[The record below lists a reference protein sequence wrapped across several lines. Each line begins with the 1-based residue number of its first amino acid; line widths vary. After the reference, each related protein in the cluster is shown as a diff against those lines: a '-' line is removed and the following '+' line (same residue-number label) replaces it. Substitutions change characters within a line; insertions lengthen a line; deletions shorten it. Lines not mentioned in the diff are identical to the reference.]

1 MKDFPRR
8 LLCGV
13 CTLILSLGLCLN
25 AAAKE
30 NTTPLSLS
38 PLSLEEYPLYQQEE
52 RAADAYI
59 VMEAT
64 TGRVL
69 CGQNIHER
77 LAMASTTKII
87 GAMMVLEQPN
97 LDESFTVDPDAIQVE
112 GSSMGLQ
119 EGDSVSL
126 YALACGMLLPSGND
140 AANTAGVRLY
150 GSIKGFVQAM
160 NQRAQELGLHN
171 THYVT
176 ACGLD
181 AEGHYSTAF
190 DLAKLTRVALQN
202 EDFAFICSQSSMK
215 VKFGNPPYER
225 WLQNY
230 NRLLELYPDCI
241 GVKTGFTTLAGR
253 TLVTCAERDGAR
265 YVCVTLNDPDDWDD
279 HKALYDW
286 AFANYSFAEVIPAGL
301 SYEVPLISG
310 AEMTA
315 PAETE
320 GAAYALIQNG
330 ESYDM
335 ELELPAFAFAPIS
348 EGERAG
354 RAVACSDGQ
363 EIASVR
369 IVYSEDV
376 EVDRE
381 LKLTP
386 GERFLRFWVLTGLS
400 APFYLE

>member
-1 MKDFPRR
+1 MRKFTGI
-8 LLCGV
+8 L
-13 CTLILSLGLCLN
+13 LSLALIFAVKIPAQAELAVSAK
-25 AAAKE
+25 AAIHMH
-30 NTTPLSLS
+30 
-38 PLSLEEYPLYQQEE
+38 
-52 RAADAYI
+52 ADS
-59 VMEAT
+59 
-64 TGRVL
+64 GRVL
-69 CGQNIHER
+69 YEKNADEHMLI
-77 LAMASTTKII
+77 ASTTKIMTAI
-87 GAMMVLEQPN
+87 VVLEHCE
-97 LDESFTVDPDAIQVE
+97 LDDLVEVDSRSAGIE
-112 GSSMGLQ
+112 GSSMYLKAGESYTVEDLLYGL
-119 EGDSVSL
+119 
-126 YALACGMLLPSGND
+126 LLVSGND
-140 AANTAGVRLY
+140 AASALALHVADSMEEFAEL
-150 GSIKGFVQAM
+150 M
-160 NQRAQELGLHN
+160 NAKAAELGMTESSFKNAH
-171 THYVT
+171 
-176 ACGLD
+176 GLD
-181 AEGHYSTAF
+181 EEGHYSTAR
-190 DLAKLTRVALQN
+190 DMAKLAAYCMGN
-202 EDFAFICSQSSMK
+202 EDFARIAGTVSHTVGEQTL
-215 VKFGNPPYER
+215 VNH
-225 WLQNY
+225 
-230 NRLLELYPDCI
+230 NRLLREYDGCL
-241 GVKTGFTTLAGR
+241 GLKTGYTMAAGR

-265 YVCVTLNDPDDWDD
+265 YVCVTLNDPADWDD

-348 EGERAG
+348 EGDRAG

>member
-1 MKDFPRR
+1 MRKFTGI
-8 LLCGV
+8 L
-13 CTLILSLGLCLN
+13 LSLALIFAVKIPARAELAVSAE
-25 AAAKE
+25 AAI
-30 NTTPLSLS
+30 LMH
-38 PLSLEEYPLYQQEE
+38 
-52 RAADAYI
+52 ADS
-59 VMEAT
+59 
-64 TGRVL
+64 GRVL
-69 CGQNIHER
+69 YEKNADEHMLI
-77 LAMASTTKII
+77 ASTTKIMTAI
-87 GAMMVLEQPN
+87 VVLEHCE
-97 LDESFTVDPDAIQVE
+97 LDDLVEVDSRSAGIE
-112 GSSMGLQ
+112 GSSMYLKAGESYTVEDLLYGL
-119 EGDSVSL
+119 
-126 YALACGMLLPSGND
+126 LLVSGND
-140 AANTAGVRLY
+140 AASALALHVADSMEEFAEL
-150 GSIKGFVQAM
+150 M
-160 NQRAQELGLHN
+160 NAKAAELGMTESSFKNAH
-171 THYVT
+171 
-176 ACGLD
+176 GLD
-181 AEGHYSTAF
+181 EEGHYSTAR
-190 DLAKLTRVALQN
+190 DMAKLAAYCMGN
-202 EDFAFICSQSSMK
+202 EDFARIAGTVSHTVGEQTL
-215 VKFGNPPYER
+215 VNH
-225 WLQNY
+225 
-230 NRLLELYPDCI
+230 NRLLREYDGCL
-241 GVKTGFTTLAGR
+241 GLKTGYTMAAGR

-348 EGERAG
+348 EGDRAG

>member
-1 MKDFPRR
+1 MV
-8 LLCGV
+8 LLLRKFTGIV
-13 CTLILSLGLCLN
+13 LSLALIFAVKIPARAELAVSAK
-25 AAAKE
+25 AAI
-30 NTTPLSLS
+30 LMH
-38 PLSLEEYPLYQQEE
+38 
-52 RAADAYI
+52 ADS
-59 VMEAT
+59 
-64 TGRVL
+64 GRVL
-69 CGQNIHER
+69 YEKNADEHMLI
-77 LAMASTTKII
+77 ASTTKIMTAI
-87 GAMMVLEQPN
+87 VMLEHCE
-97 LDESFTVDPDAIQVE
+97 LDDLVEVDSRSAGIE
-112 GSSMGLQ
+112 GSSMYLKAGESYTVEDLLYGL
-119 EGDSVSL
+119 
-126 YALACGMLLPSGND
+126 LLVSGND
-140 AANTAGVRLY
+140 AASALALHVADSMEEFAEL
-150 GSIKGFVQAM
+150 M
-160 NQRAQELGLHN
+160 NAKAAELGMTESSFKNAH
-171 THYVT
+171 
-176 ACGLD
+176 GLD
-181 AEGHYSTAF
+181 EEGHYSTAR
-190 DLAKLTRVALQN
+190 DMAKLAAYCMGN
-202 EDFAFICSQSSMK
+202 EDFARIAGTVSHTVGEQTL
-215 VKFGNPPYER
+215 VNH
-225 WLQNY
+225 
-230 NRLLELYPDCI
+230 NRLLREYDGCL
-241 GVKTGFTTLAGR
+241 GLKTGYTMAAGR

>member
-1 MKDFPRR
+1 MV
-8 LLCGV
+8 LLLRKFTGIV
-13 CTLILSLGLCLN
+13 LSLALIFAVKIPPRAELAVSAK
-25 AAAKE
+25 AAI
-30 NTTPLSLS
+30 LMH
-38 PLSLEEYPLYQQEE
+38 
-52 RAADAYI
+52 ADS
-59 VMEAT
+59 
-64 TGRVL
+64 GRVL
-69 CGQNIHER
+69 YEKNADEHMLI
-77 LAMASTTKII
+77 ASTTKIMTAI
-87 GAMMVLEQPN
+87 VVLEHCE
-97 LDESFTVDPDAIQVE
+97 LDDLVEVDSRSAGIE
-112 GSSMGLQ
+112 GSSMYLKAGESYTVEDLLYGL
-119 EGDSVSL
+119 
-126 YALACGMLLPSGND
+126 LLVSGND
-140 AANTAGVRLY
+140 AASALALHVADSMEEFAELMNTKA
-150 GSIKGFVQAM
+150 A
-160 NQRAQELGLHN
+160 ELGMTESSFKNAH
-171 THYVT
+171 
-176 ACGLD
+176 GLD
-181 AEGHYSTAF
+181 EEGHYSTAR
-190 DLAKLTRVALQN
+190 DMAKLAAYCMGN
-202 EDFAFICSQSSMK
+202 EDFARIAGTVSHTVGEQTL
-215 VKFGNPPYER
+215 VNH
-225 WLQNY
+225 
-230 NRLLELYPDCI
+230 NRLLREYDGCL
-241 GVKTGFTTLAGR
+241 GLKTGYTMAAGR

-348 EGERAG
+348 EGDRAG

>member
-1 MKDFPRR
+1 MRKFT
-8 LLCGV
+8 GIV
-13 CTLILSLGLCLN
+13 LSLALIFAVKIPARAELAVSAK
-25 AAAKE
+25 AAI
-30 NTTPLSLS
+30 LMH
-38 PLSLEEYPLYQQEE
+38 
-52 RAADAYI
+52 ADS
-59 VMEAT
+59 
-64 TGRVL
+64 GRVL
-69 CGQNIHER
+69 YEKNADEHMLI
-77 LAMASTTKII
+77 ASTTKIMTAI
-87 GAMMVLEQPN
+87 VVLEHCE
-97 LDESFTVDPDAIQVE
+97 LDDLVEVDSRSAGIE
-112 GSSMGLQ
+112 GSSMYLKAGESYTVEDLLYGL
-119 EGDSVSL
+119 
-126 YALACGMLLPSGND
+126 LLVSGND
-140 AANTAGVRLY
+140 AASALALHVADSMEEFAEL
-150 GSIKGFVQAM
+150 M
-160 NQRAQELGLHN
+160 NAKAAELGMTESSFKNAH
-171 THYVT
+171 
-176 ACGLD
+176 GLD
-181 AEGHYSTAF
+181 EEGHYSTAR
-190 DLAKLTRVALQN
+190 DMAKLAAYCMGN
-202 EDFAFICSQSSMK
+202 EDFARIAGTVSHTVGEQTL
-215 VKFGNPPYER
+215 VNH
-225 WLQNY
+225 
-230 NRLLELYPDCI
+230 NRLLREYDGCL
-241 GVKTGFTTLAGR
+241 GLKTGYTMAAGR

-265 YVCVTLNDPDDWDD
+265 YVCVTLNDPADWDD

-348 EGERAG
+348 EGDRAG

>member
-1 MKDFPRR
+1 MV
-8 LLCGV
+8 LLLRKFTGI
-13 CTLILSLGLCLN
+13 LLSLALIFAVKIPARAELAVSAK
-25 AAAKE
+25 AAM
-30 NTTPLSLS
+30 LMH
-38 PLSLEEYPLYQQEE
+38 
-52 RAADAYI
+52 ADS
-59 VMEAT
+59 
-64 TGRVL
+64 GRVL
-69 CGQNIHER
+69 YEKNADEHMLI
-77 LAMASTTKII
+77 ASTTKIMTAI
-87 GAMMVLEQPN
+87 VVLEHCE
-97 LDESFTVDPDAIQVE
+97 LDDLVEVDSRSAGIE
-112 GSSMGLQ
+112 GSSMYLKAGESYTVEDLLYGL
-119 EGDSVSL
+119 
-126 YALACGMLLPSGND
+126 LLVSGND
-140 AANTAGVRLY
+140 AASALALHVADSMEEFAEL
-150 GSIKGFVQAM
+150 M
-160 NQRAQELGLHN
+160 NAKAAELGMTESSFKNAH
-171 THYVT
+171 
-176 ACGLD
+176 GLD
-181 AEGHYSTAF
+181 EEGHYSTAR
-190 DLAKLTRVALQN
+190 DMAKLAAYCMGN
-202 EDFAFICSQSSMK
+202 EDFARIAGTVSHTVGEQTL
-215 VKFGNPPYER
+215 VNH
-225 WLQNY
+225 
-230 NRLLELYPDCI
+230 NRLLREYDGCL
-241 GVKTGFTTLAGR
+241 GLKTGYTMAAGR

>member
-1 MKDFPRR
+1 MRKFT
-8 LLCGV
+8 GIV
-13 CTLILSLGLCLN
+13 LSLALIFAVKIPARAELAVSAK
-25 AAAKE
+25 AAI
-30 NTTPLSLS
+30 LMH
-38 PLSLEEYPLYQQEE
+38 
-52 RAADAYI
+52 ADS
-59 VMEAT
+59 
-64 TGRVL
+64 GRVL
-69 CGQNIHER
+69 YEKNADEHMLI
-77 LAMASTTKII
+77 ASTTKIMTAI
-87 GAMMVLEQPN
+87 VVLEHCE
-97 LDESFTVDPDAIQVE
+97 LDDLVEVDSRSAGIE
-112 GSSMGLQ
+112 GSSMYLKAGESYTVEDLLYGL
-119 EGDSVSL
+119 
-126 YALACGMLLPSGND
+126 LLVSGND
-140 AANTAGVRLY
+140 AASALALHVADSMEEFAELMNTKA
-150 GSIKGFVQAM
+150 A
-160 NQRAQELGLHN
+160 ELGMTESSFKNAH
-171 THYVT
+171 
-176 ACGLD
+176 GLD
-181 AEGHYSTAF
+181 EEGHYSTAR
-190 DLAKLTRVALQN
+190 DMAKLAAYCMGN
-202 EDFAFICSQSSMK
+202 EDFARIAGTVSHTVGEQTL
-215 VKFGNPPYER
+215 VNH
-225 WLQNY
+225 
-230 NRLLELYPDCI
+230 NRLLREYDGCL
-241 GVKTGFTTLAGR
+241 GLKTGYTMAAGR

>member
-1 MKDFPRR
+1 MRKFT
-8 LLCGV
+8 GIV
-13 CTLILSLGLCLN
+13 LSLALIFAVKIPARAELAVSAK
-25 AAAKE
+25 AAI
-30 NTTPLSLS
+30 LMH
-38 PLSLEEYPLYQQEE
+38 
-52 RAADAYI
+52 ADS
-59 VMEAT
+59 
-64 TGRVL
+64 GRVL
-69 CGQNIHER
+69 YEKNADEHMLI
-77 LAMASTTKII
+77 ASTTKIMTAI
-87 GAMMVLEQPN
+87 VVLEHCE
-97 LDESFTVDPDAIQVE
+97 LDDLVEVDSRSAGIE
-112 GSSMGLQ
+112 GSSMYLKAGESYTVEDLLYGL
-119 EGDSVSL
+119 
-126 YALACGMLLPSGND
+126 LLVSGND
-140 AANTAGVRLY
+140 AASALALHVADSMEEFAEL
-150 GSIKGFVQAM
+150 M
-160 NQRAQELGLHN
+160 NAKAAELGMTESSFKNAH
-171 THYVT
+171 
-176 ACGLD
+176 GLD
-181 AEGHYSTAF
+181 EEGHYSTAR
-190 DLAKLTRVALQN
+190 DMAKLAAYCMGN
-202 EDFAFICSQSSMK
+202 EDFARIAGTVSHTVGEQTL
-215 VKFGNPPYER
+215 VNH
-225 WLQNY
+225 
-230 NRLLELYPDCI
+230 NRLLREYDGCL
-241 GVKTGFTTLAGR
+241 GLKTGYTMAAGR

-315 PAETE
+315 QAETE

-348 EGERAG
+348 EGDRAG

>member
-1 MKDFPRR
+1 MV
-8 LLCGV
+8 LLLRKFTGI
-13 CTLILSLGLCLN
+13 LLSLALIFAVKIPARAELAVSAK
-25 AAAKE
+25 AAI
-30 NTTPLSLS
+30 LMH
-38 PLSLEEYPLYQQEE
+38 
-52 RAADAYI
+52 ADS
-59 VMEAT
+59 
-64 TGRVL
+64 GRVL
-69 CGQNIHER
+69 YEKNADEHMLI
-77 LAMASTTKII
+77 ASTTKIMTAI
-87 GAMMVLEQPN
+87 VVLEHCE
-97 LDESFTVDPDAIQVE
+97 LDDLVEVDSRSAGIE
-112 GSSMGLQ
+112 GSSMYLKAGESYTVEDLLYGL
-119 EGDSVSL
+119 
-126 YALACGMLLPSGND
+126 LLVSGND
-140 AANTAGVRLY
+140 AASALALHVADSMEEFAEL
-150 GSIKGFVQAM
+150 M
-160 NQRAQELGLHN
+160 NAKAAELGMTESSFKNAH
-171 THYVT
+171 
-176 ACGLD
+176 GLD
-181 AEGHYSTAF
+181 EEGHYSTAR
-190 DLAKLTRVALQN
+190 DMAKLAAYCMGN
-202 EDFAFICSQSSMK
+202 EDFARIACTVSHTVGEQTL
-215 VKFGNPPYER
+215 VNH
-225 WLQNY
+225 
-230 NRLLELYPDCI
+230 NRLLREYDGCL
-241 GVKTGFTTLAGR
+241 GLKTGYTMAAGR

-286 AFANYSFAEVIPAGL
+286 AFTNYSFAEVIPAGL

>member
-1 MKDFPRR
+1 MRKFT
-8 LLCGV
+8 GIV
-13 CTLILSLGLCLN
+13 LSLALIFAVKIPARAELAVSAK
-25 AAAKE
+25 AAI
-30 NTTPLSLS
+30 LMH
-38 PLSLEEYPLYQQEE
+38 
-52 RAADAYI
+52 ADS
-59 VMEAT
+59 
-64 TGRVL
+64 GRVL
-69 CGQNIHER
+69 YEKNADEHMLI
-77 LAMASTTKII
+77 ASTTKIMTAI
-87 GAMMVLEQPN
+87 VVLEHCE
-97 LDESFTVDPDAIQVE
+97 LDDLVEVDSRSAGIE
-112 GSSMGLQ
+112 GSSMYLKAGESYTVEDLLYGL
-119 EGDSVSL
+119 
-126 YALACGMLLPSGND
+126 LLVSGND
-140 AANTAGVRLY
+140 AASALALHVADSMEEFAEL
-150 GSIKGFVQAM
+150 M
-160 NQRAQELGLHN
+160 NSKAAELGMTESSFKNAH
-171 THYVT
+171 
-176 ACGLD
+176 GLD
-181 AEGHYSTAF
+181 EEGHYSTAR
-190 DLAKLTRVALQN
+190 DMAKLAAYCMGN
-202 EDFAFICSQSSMK
+202 EDFARIAGTVSHTVGEQTL
-215 VKFGNPPYER
+215 VNH
-225 WLQNY
+225 
-230 NRLLELYPDCI
+230 NRLLREYDGCL
-241 GVKTGFTTLAGR
+241 GLKTGYTMAAGR

-265 YVCVTLNDPDDWDD
+265 YVCVTLNDPADWDD

>member
-1 MKDFPRR
+1 MV
-8 LLCGV
+8 LLLRKFTGIV
-13 CTLILSLGLCLN
+13 LSLALIFAVKIPARAELAVSAK
-25 AAAKE
+25 AAI
-30 NTTPLSLS
+30 LMH
-38 PLSLEEYPLYQQEE
+38 
-52 RAADAYI
+52 ADS
-59 VMEAT
+59 
-64 TGRVL
+64 GRVL
-69 CGQNIHER
+69 YEKNADEHMLI
-77 LAMASTTKII
+77 ASTTKIMTAI
-87 GAMMVLEQPN
+87 VVLEHCE
-97 LDESFTVDPDAIQVE
+97 LDDLVEVDSRSAGIE
-112 GSSMGLQ
+112 GSSMYLKAGESYTVEDLLYGL
-119 EGDSVSL
+119 
-126 YALACGMLLPSGND
+126 LLVSGND
-140 AANTAGVRLY
+140 AASALALHVADSMEEFAEL
-150 GSIKGFVQAM
+150 M
-160 NQRAQELGLHN
+160 NAKAAELGMTESSFKNAH
-171 THYVT
+171 
-176 ACGLD
+176 GLD
-181 AEGHYSTAF
+181 EEGHYSTAR
-190 DLAKLTRVALQN
+190 DMAKLAAYCMGN
-202 EDFAFICSQSSMK
+202 EDFARIAGTVSHTVGEQTL
-215 VKFGNPPYER
+215 VNH
-225 WLQNY
+225 
-230 NRLLELYPDCI
+230 NRLLREYDGCL
-241 GVKTGFTTLAGR
+241 GLKTGYTMAAGR

-400 APFYLE
+400 SPFYLE

>member
-1 MKDFPRR
+1 MV
-8 LLCGV
+8 LLLRKFTGIV
-13 CTLILSLGLCLN
+13 LSLALIFAVKIPARAELAVSAK
-25 AAAKE
+25 AAI
-30 NTTPLSLS
+30 LMH
-38 PLSLEEYPLYQQEE
+38 
-52 RAADAYI
+52 ADS
-59 VMEAT
+59 
-64 TGRVL
+64 GRVL
-69 CGQNIHER
+69 YEKNADEHMLI
-77 LAMASTTKII
+77 ASTTKIMTAI
-87 GAMMVLEQPN
+87 VVLEHCE
-97 LDESFTVDPDAIQVE
+97 LDDLVEVDSRSAGIE
-112 GSSMGLQ
+112 GSSMYLKAGESYTVEDLLYGL
-119 EGDSVSL
+119 
-126 YALACGMLLPSGND
+126 LLVSGND
-140 AANTAGVRLY
+140 AASALALHVADSMEEFAEL
-150 GSIKGFVQAM
+150 M
-160 NQRAQELGLHN
+160 NAKAAELGMTESSFKNAH
-171 THYVT
+171 
-176 ACGLD
+176 GLD
-181 AEGHYSTAF
+181 EEGHYSTAR
-190 DLAKLTRVALQN
+190 DMAKLAAYCMGN
-202 EDFAFICSQSSMK
+202 EDFARIAGTVSHTVGEQTL
-215 VKFGNPPYER
+215 VNH
-225 WLQNY
+225 
-230 NRLLELYPDCI
+230 NRLLREYDGCL
-241 GVKTGFTTLAGR
+241 GLKTGYTMAAGR

-320 GAAYALIQNG
+320 GAAYALIKNG

>member
-1 MKDFPRR
+1 MV
-8 LLCGV
+8 LLLRKFTGIV
-13 CTLILSLGLCLN
+13 LSLALIFAVKIPARAELAVSAK
-25 AAAKE
+25 AAI
-30 NTTPLSLS
+30 LMH
-38 PLSLEEYPLYQQEE
+38 
-52 RAADAYI
+52 ADS
-59 VMEAT
+59 
-64 TGRVL
+64 GRVL
-69 CGQNIHER
+69 YEKNADEHMLI
-77 LAMASTTKII
+77 ASTTKIMTAI
-87 GAMMVLEQPN
+87 VVLEHCE
-97 LDESFTVDPDAIQVE
+97 LDDLVEVDSRSAGIE
-112 GSSMGLQ
+112 GSSMYLKAGESYTVEDLLYGL
-119 EGDSVSL
+119 
-126 YALACGMLLPSGND
+126 LLVSGND
-140 AANTAGVRLY
+140 AASALALHVADSMEEFAEL
-150 GSIKGFVQAM
+150 M
-160 NQRAQELGLHN
+160 NSKAAELGMTESSFKNAH
-171 THYVT
+171 
-176 ACGLD
+176 GLD
-181 AEGHYSTAF
+181 EEGHYSTAR
-190 DLAKLTRVALQN
+190 DMAKLAAYCMGN
-202 EDFAFICSQSSMK
+202 EDFARIAGTVSHTVGEQTL
-215 VKFGNPPYER
+215 VNH
-225 WLQNY
+225 
-230 NRLLELYPDCI
+230 NRLLREYDGCL
-241 GVKTGFTTLAGR
+241 GLKTGYTMAAGR

-348 EGERAG
+348 EGDRAG

>member
-1 MKDFPRR
+1 MV
-8 LLCGV
+8 LLLRKFTGI
-13 CTLILSLGLCLN
+13 LLSLALIFAVKIPARAELAVSAK
-25 AAAKE
+25 AAI
-30 NTTPLSLS
+30 LMH
-38 PLSLEEYPLYQQEE
+38 
-52 RAADAYI
+52 ADS
-59 VMEAT
+59 
-64 TGRVL
+64 GRVL
-69 CGQNIHER
+69 YEKNADEHMLI
-77 LAMASTTKII
+77 ASTTKIMTAI
-87 GAMMVLEQPN
+87 VVLEHCE
-97 LDESFTVDPDAIQVE
+97 LDDLVEVDSRSAGIE
-112 GSSMGLQ
+112 GSSMYLKAGESYTVEDLLYGL
-119 EGDSVSL
+119 
-126 YALACGMLLPSGND
+126 LLVSGND
-140 AANTAGVRLY
+140 AASALALHVADSMEEFAEL
-150 GSIKGFVQAM
+150 M
-160 NQRAQELGLHN
+160 NAKAAELGMTESSFKNAH
-171 THYVT
+171 
-176 ACGLD
+176 GLD
-181 AEGHYSTAF
+181 EEGHYSTAR
-190 DLAKLTRVALQN
+190 DMAKLAAYCMGN
-202 EDFAFICSQSSMK
+202 EDFARIAGTVSHTVGEQTLM
-215 VKFGNPPYER
+215 NH
-225 WLQNY
+225 
-230 NRLLELYPDCI
+230 NRLLREYDGCL
-241 GVKTGFTTLAGR
+241 GLKTGYTMAAGR

-320 GAAYALIQNG
+320 GAAYALIKNG
-330 ESYDM
+330 ESFDM

>member
-1 MKDFPRR
+1 MRKFT
-8 LLCGV
+8 GIV
-13 CTLILSLGLCLN
+13 LSLALIFAVKIPARAELAVSAK
-25 AAAKE
+25 AAI
-30 NTTPLSLS
+30 LMH
-38 PLSLEEYPLYQQEE
+38 
-52 RAADAYI
+52 ADS
-59 VMEAT
+59 
-64 TGRVL
+64 GRVL
-69 CGQNIHER
+69 YEKNADER
-77 LAMASTTKII
+77 MLIASTTKIMTAI
-87 GAMMVLEQPN
+87 VVLEHCE
-97 LDESFTVDPDAIQVE
+97 LDDLVEVDSRSAGIE
-112 GSSMGLQ
+112 GSSMYLKAGESYTVEDLLYGL
-119 EGDSVSL
+119 
-126 YALACGMLLPSGND
+126 LLVSGND
-140 AANTAGVRLY
+140 AASALALHVADSMEEFAEL
-150 GSIKGFVQAM
+150 M
-160 NQRAQELGLHN
+160 NAKAAELGLTESSFKNAH
-171 THYVT
+171 
-176 ACGLD
+176 GLD
-181 AEGHYSTAF
+181 EEGHYSTAR
-190 DLAKLTRVALQN
+190 DMAKLAAYCIGN
-202 EDFAFICSQSSMK
+202 EDFARIAGTVSHTVGEQTL
-215 VKFGNPPYER
+215 VNH
-225 WLQNY
+225 
-230 NRLLELYPDCI
+230 NRLLREYDGCL
-241 GVKTGFTTLAGR
+241 GLKTGYTMAAGR

-265 YVCVTLNDPDDWDD
+265 YVCVTLNDPADWDD

-348 EGERAG
+348 EGDRAG

>member
-1 MKDFPRR
+1 MV
-8 LLCGV
+8 LLLRKFTGIV
-13 CTLILSLGLCLN
+13 LSLALIFAVKIPARAELAVSAK
-25 AAAKE
+25 AAI
-30 NTTPLSLS
+30 LMH
-38 PLSLEEYPLYQQEE
+38 
-52 RAADAYI
+52 ADS
-59 VMEAT
+59 
-64 TGRVL
+64 GRVL
-69 CGQNIHER
+69 YEKNADEHMLI
-77 LAMASTTKII
+77 ASTTKIMTAI
-87 GAMMVLEQPN
+87 VVLEHCE
-97 LDESFTVDPDAIQVE
+97 LDDLVEVDSRSAGIE
-112 GSSMGLQ
+112 GSSMYLKAGESYTVEDLLYGL
-119 EGDSVSL
+119 
-126 YALACGMLLPSGND
+126 LLVSGND
-140 AANTAGVRLY
+140 AASALALHVADSMEEFAEL
-150 GSIKGFVQAM
+150 M
-160 NQRAQELGLHN
+160 NAKAAELGMTESSFKNAH
-171 THYVT
+171 
-176 ACGLD
+176 GLD
-181 AEGHYSTAF
+181 EEGHYSTAR
-190 DLAKLTRVALQN
+190 DMAKLAAYCMGN
-202 EDFAFICSQSSMK
+202 EDFARIAGTVSHTIGEQTL
-215 VKFGNPPYER
+215 VNH
-225 WLQNY
+225 
-230 NRLLELYPDCI
+230 NRLLREYDGCL
-241 GVKTGFTTLAGR
+241 GLKTGYTMAAGR

-348 EGERAG
+348 EGDRAG

>member
-1 MKDFPRR
+1 MRKFT
-8 LLCGV
+8 GIV
-13 CTLILSLGLCLN
+13 LSLALIFAVKIPARAELAVSAK
-25 AAAKE
+25 AAI
-30 NTTPLSLS
+30 LMH
-38 PLSLEEYPLYQQEE
+38 
-52 RAADAYI
+52 ADS
-59 VMEAT
+59 
-64 TGRVL
+64 GRVL
-69 CGQNIHER
+69 YEKNADEHMLI
-77 LAMASTTKII
+77 ASTTKIMTAI
-87 GAMMVLEQPN
+87 VVLEHCE
-97 LDESFTVDPDAIQVE
+97 LDDLVEVDSRSAGIE
-112 GSSMGLQ
+112 GSSMYLKAGESYTVEDLLYGL
-119 EGDSVSL
+119 
-126 YALACGMLLPSGND
+126 LLVSGND
-140 AANTAGVRLY
+140 AASALALHVADSMEEFAEL
-150 GSIKGFVQAM
+150 M
-160 NQRAQELGLHN
+160 NSKAAELGMTESSFKNAH
-171 THYVT
+171 
-176 ACGLD
+176 GLD
-181 AEGHYSTAF
+181 EEGHYSTAR
-190 DLAKLTRVALQN
+190 DMAKLAAYCMGN
-202 EDFAFICSQSSMK
+202 EDFARIAGTVSHTVGEQTL
-215 VKFGNPPYER
+215 VNH
-225 WLQNY
+225 
-230 NRLLELYPDCI
+230 NRLLREYDGCL
-241 GVKTGFTTLAGR
+241 GLKTGYTMAAGR

-265 YVCVTLNDPDDWDD
+265 YVCVTLNDPADWDD

-348 EGERAG
+348 EGDRAG

-386 GERFLRFWVLTGLS
+386 GERFLRFWVLTRLS

>member
-1 MKDFPRR
+1 MV
-8 LLCGV
+8 LLLRKFTGIV
-13 CTLILSLGLCLN
+13 LSLALIFAVKIPAQAELAVSAK
-25 AAAKE
+25 AAI
-30 NTTPLSLS
+30 LMH
-38 PLSLEEYPLYQQEE
+38 
-52 RAADAYI
+52 ADS
-59 VMEAT
+59 
-64 TGRVL
+64 GRVL
-69 CGQNIHER
+69 YEKNADEHMLI
-77 LAMASTTKII
+77 ASTTKIMTAI
-87 GAMMVLEQPN
+87 VVLEHCE
-97 LDESFTVDPDAIQVE
+97 LDDLVEVDSRSAGIE
-112 GSSMGLQ
+112 GSSMYLKAGESYTVEDLLYGL
-119 EGDSVSL
+119 
-126 YALACGMLLPSGND
+126 LLVSGND
-140 AANTAGVRLY
+140 AASALALHVADSMEEFAEL
-150 GSIKGFVQAM
+150 M
-160 NQRAQELGLHN
+160 NAKAAELGMTESSFKNAH
-171 THYVT
+171 
-176 ACGLD
+176 GLD
-181 AEGHYSTAF
+181 EEGHYSTAR
-190 DLAKLTRVALQN
+190 DMAKLAAYCMGN
-202 EDFAFICSQSSMK
+202 EDFARIAGTVSHTVGEQTL
-215 VKFGNPPYER
+215 VNH
-225 WLQNY
+225 
-230 NRLLELYPDCI
+230 NRLLREYDGCL
-241 GVKTGFTTLAGR
+241 GLKTGYTMAAGR

-265 YVCVTLNDPDDWDD
+265 YVCVTLNDPADWDD

>member
-1 MKDFPRR
+1 VV
-8 LLCGV
+8 LLLRKFTGIV
-13 CTLILSLGLCLN
+13 LSLALIFAVKIPARAELAVSAK
-25 AAAKE
+25 AAI
-30 NTTPLSLS
+30 LMH
-38 PLSLEEYPLYQQEE
+38 
-52 RAADAYI
+52 ADS
-59 VMEAT
+59 
-64 TGRVL
+64 GRVL
-69 CGQNIHER
+69 YEKNADEHMLI
-77 LAMASTTKII
+77 ASTTKIMTAI
-87 GAMMVLEQPN
+87 VVLEHCE
-97 LDESFTVDPDAIQVE
+97 LDDLVEVDSRSAGIE
-112 GSSMGLQ
+112 GSSMYLKAGESYTVEDLLYGL
-119 EGDSVSL
+119 
-126 YALACGMLLPSGND
+126 LLVSGND
-140 AANTAGVRLY
+140 AASALALHVADSMEEFAEL
-150 GSIKGFVQAM
+150 M
-160 NQRAQELGLHN
+160 NAKAAELGMTESSFKNAH
-171 THYVT
+171 
-176 ACGLD
+176 GLD
-181 AEGHYSTAF
+181 EEGHYSTAR
-190 DLAKLTRVALQN
+190 DMAKLAAYCMGN
-202 EDFAFICSQSSMK
+202 EDFARIAGTVSHTVGEQTL
-215 VKFGNPPYER
+215 VNH
-225 WLQNY
+225 
-230 NRLLELYPDCI
+230 NRLLREYDGCL
-241 GVKTGFTTLAGR
+241 GLKTGYTMAAGR

-386 GERFLRFWVLTGLS
+386 GERFLRFWVLTRLS

>member
-1 MKDFPRR
+1 MV
-8 LLCGV
+8 LLLRKFTGIV
-13 CTLILSLGLCLN
+13 LSLALIFAVKIPARAELAVSAK
-25 AAAKE
+25 AAI
-30 NTTPLSLS
+30 LMH
-38 PLSLEEYPLYQQEE
+38 
-52 RAADAYI
+52 ADS
-59 VMEAT
+59 
-64 TGRVL
+64 GRVL
-69 CGQNIHER
+69 YEKNADEHMLI
-77 LAMASTTKII
+77 ASTTKIMTAI
-87 GAMMVLEQPN
+87 VVLEHCE
-97 LDESFTVDPDAIQVE
+97 LDDLVEVDSRSAGIE
-112 GSSMGLQ
+112 GSSMYLKAGESYTVEDLLYGL
-119 EGDSVSL
+119 
-126 YALACGMLLPSGND
+126 LLVSGND
-140 AANTAGVRLY
+140 AASALALHVEDSMEEFAEL
-150 GSIKGFVQAM
+150 M
-160 NQRAQELGLHN
+160 NAKAAELGMTESSFKNAH
-171 THYVT
+171 
-176 ACGLD
+176 GLD
-181 AEGHYSTAF
+181 EEGHYSTAR
-190 DLAKLTRVALQN
+190 DMAKLAAYCMGN
-202 EDFAFICSQSSMK
+202 EDFARIAGTVSHTVGEQTL
-215 VKFGNPPYER
+215 VNH
-225 WLQNY
+225 
-230 NRLLELYPDCI
+230 NRLLREYDGCL
-241 GVKTGFTTLAGR
+241 GLKTGYTMAAGR

>member
-1 MKDFPRR
+1 MV
-8 LLCGV
+8 LLLRKFTGI
-13 CTLILSLGLCLN
+13 LLSLALIFAVKIPARAELAVSAK
-25 AAAKE
+25 AAI
-30 NTTPLSLS
+30 LMH
-38 PLSLEEYPLYQQEE
+38 
-52 RAADAYI
+52 ADS
-59 VMEAT
+59 
-64 TGRVL
+64 GRVL
-69 CGQNIHER
+69 YEKNADEHMLI
-77 LAMASTTKII
+77 ASTTKIMTAI
-87 GAMMVLEQPN
+87 VVLEHCE
-97 LDESFTVDPDAIQVE
+97 LDDLVEVDSRSAGIE
-112 GSSMGLQ
+112 GSSMYLKAGESYTVEDLLYGL
-119 EGDSVSL
+119 
-126 YALACGMLLPSGND
+126 LLVSGND
-140 AANTAGVRLY
+140 AASALALHVADSMEEFAEL
-150 GSIKGFVQAM
+150 M
-160 NQRAQELGLHN
+160 NAKAAELGMTESSFKNAH
-171 THYVT
+171 
-176 ACGLD
+176 GLD
-181 AEGHYSTAF
+181 EEGHYSTAR
-190 DLAKLTRVALQN
+190 DMAKLAAYCMGN
-202 EDFAFICSQSSMK
+202 EDFARIAGTVSHTVGEQTL
-215 VKFGNPPYER
+215 VNH
-225 WLQNY
+225 
-230 NRLLELYPDCI
+230 NRLLREYDGCL
-241 GVKTGFTTLAGR
+241 GLKTGYTMAAGR

-265 YVCVTLNDPDDWDD
+265 YVCVTLNDPADWDD

-348 EGERAG
+348 EGDRAG

>member
-1 MKDFPRR
+1 MV
-8 LLCGV
+8 LLLRKFTGIV
-13 CTLILSLGLCLN
+13 LSLALIFAVKIPARAELAVSAK
-25 AAAKE
+25 AAI
-30 NTTPLSLS
+30 LMH
-38 PLSLEEYPLYQQEE
+38 
-52 RAADAYI
+52 ADS
-59 VMEAT
+59 
-64 TGRVL
+64 GRVL
-69 CGQNIHER
+69 YEKNADEHMLI
-77 LAMASTTKII
+77 ASTTKIMTAI
-87 GAMMVLEQPN
+87 VVLEHCE
-97 LDESFTVDPDAIQVE
+97 LDDLVEVDSRSAGIE
-112 GSSMGLQ
+112 GSSMYLKAGESYTVEDLLYGL
-119 EGDSVSL
+119 
-126 YALACGMLLPSGND
+126 LLVSGND
-140 AANTAGVRLY
+140 AASALALHVADSMEEFAEL
-150 GSIKGFVQAM
+150 M
-160 NQRAQELGLHN
+160 NAKAAELGMTESSFKNAH
-171 THYVT
+171 
-176 ACGLD
+176 GLD
-181 AEGHYSTAF
+181 EEGHYSTAH
-190 DLAKLTRVALQN
+190 DMAKLAAYCMGN
-202 EDFAFICSQSSMK
+202 EDFARIAGTVSHTVGEQTL
-215 VKFGNPPYER
+215 VNH
-225 WLQNY
+225 
-230 NRLLELYPDCI
+230 NRLLREYDGCL
-241 GVKTGFTTLAGR
+241 GLKTGYTMAAGR

-320 GAAYALIQNG
+320 GAAYALIKNG
-330 ESYDM
+330 ESFDM

-400 APFYLE
+400 SPFYLE

>member
-1 MKDFPRR
+1 MV
-8 LLCGV
+8 LLLRKFTGIV
-13 CTLILSLGLCLN
+13 LSLALIFAVKIPARAELAVSAK
-25 AAAKE
+25 AAI
-30 NTTPLSLS
+30 LMH
-38 PLSLEEYPLYQQEE
+38 
-52 RAADAYI
+52 ADS
-59 VMEAT
+59 
-64 TGRVL
+64 GRVL
-69 CGQNIHER
+69 YEKNADER
-77 LAMASTTKII
+77 MLIASTTKIMTAI
-87 GAMMVLEQPN
+87 VVLEHCE
-97 LDESFTVDPDAIQVE
+97 LDDLVEVDSRSAGIE
-112 GSSMGLQ
+112 GSSMYLKAGESYTVEDLLYGL
-119 EGDSVSL
+119 
-126 YALACGMLLPSGND
+126 LLVSGND
-140 AANTAGVRLY
+140 AASALALHVADSMEEFAEL
-150 GSIKGFVQAM
+150 M
-160 NQRAQELGLHN
+160 NAKAAELGMTESSFKNAH
-171 THYVT
+171 
-176 ACGLD
+176 GLD
-181 AEGHYSTAF
+181 EEGHYSTAR
-190 DLAKLTRVALQN
+190 DMAKLAAYCMGN
-202 EDFAFICSQSSMK
+202 EDFARIAGTVSHTVGEQTL
-215 VKFGNPPYER
+215 VNH
-225 WLQNY
+225 
-230 NRLLELYPDCI
+230 NRLLREYDGCL
-241 GVKTGFTTLAGR
+241 GLKTGYTMAAGR

>member
-1 MKDFPRR
+1 MRKFT
-8 LLCGV
+8 GIV
-13 CTLILSLGLCLN
+13 LSLALIFAVKIPAQAELAVSAK
-25 AAAKE
+25 AAI
-30 NTTPLSLS
+30 LMH
-38 PLSLEEYPLYQQEE
+38 
-52 RAADAYI
+52 ADS
-59 VMEAT
+59 
-64 TGRVL
+64 GRVL
-69 CGQNIHER
+69 YEKNADEHMLI
-77 LAMASTTKII
+77 ASTTKIMTAI
-87 GAMMVLEQPN
+87 VVLEHCE
-97 LDESFTVDPDAIQVE
+97 LDDLVEVDSRSAGIE
-112 GSSMGLQ
+112 GSSMYLKAGESYTVEDLLYGL
-119 EGDSVSL
+119 
-126 YALACGMLLPSGND
+126 LLVSGND
-140 AANTAGVRLY
+140 AASALALHVADSMEEFAEL
-150 GSIKGFVQAM
+150 M
-160 NQRAQELGLHN
+160 NAKAAELGMTESSFKNAH
-171 THYVT
+171 
-176 ACGLD
+176 GLD
-181 AEGHYSTAF
+181 EEGHYSTAR
-190 DLAKLTRVALQN
+190 DMAKLAAYCMGN
-202 EDFAFICSQSSMK
+202 EDFARIAGTVSHTVGEQTL
-215 VKFGNPPYER
+215 VNH
-225 WLQNY
+225 
-230 NRLLELYPDCI
+230 NRLLREYDGCL
-241 GVKTGFTTLAGR
+241 GLKTGYTMAAGR

-265 YVCVTLNDPDDWDD
+265 YVCVTLNDPADWDD

>member
-1 MKDFPRR
+1 MRKFT
-8 LLCGV
+8 GIV
-13 CTLILSLGLCLN
+13 LSLALIFAVKIPARAELAVSAK
-25 AAAKE
+25 AAI
-30 NTTPLSLS
+30 LMH
-38 PLSLEEYPLYQQEE
+38 
-52 RAADAYI
+52 ADS
-59 VMEAT
+59 
-64 TGRVL
+64 GRVL
-69 CGQNIHER
+69 YEKNADEHMLI
-77 LAMASTTKII
+77 ASTTKIMTAI
-87 GAMMVLEQPN
+87 VVLEHCE
-97 LDESFTVDPDAIQVE
+97 LDDLVEVDSRSAGIE
-112 GSSMGLQ
+112 GSSMYLKAGESYTVEDLLYGL
-119 EGDSVSL
+119 L
-126 YALACGMLLPSGND
+126 LASGND
-140 AANTAGVRLY
+140 AASALALHVADSMEEFAEL
-150 GSIKGFVQAM
+150 M
-160 NQRAQELGLHN
+160 NAKAAELGMTESSFKNAH
-171 THYVT
+171 
-176 ACGLD
+176 GLD
-181 AEGHYSTAF
+181 EEGHYSTAR
-190 DLAKLTRVALQN
+190 DMAKLAAYCMGN
-202 EDFAFICSQSSMK
+202 EDFARIAGTVSHTVGEQTL
-215 VKFGNPPYER
+215 VNH
-225 WLQNY
+225 
-230 NRLLELYPDCI
+230 NRLLREYDGCL
-241 GVKTGFTTLAGR
+241 GLKTGYTMAAGR

-315 PAETE
+315 QAETE

-400 APFYLE
+400 SPFYLE

>member
-1 MKDFPRR
+1 MRKFTGI
-8 LLCGV
+8 L
-13 CTLILSLGLCLN
+13 LSLALIFAVKIPARAELAVSAK
-25 AAAKE
+25 AAI
-30 NTTPLSLS
+30 LMH
-38 PLSLEEYPLYQQEE
+38 
-52 RAADAYI
+52 ADS
-59 VMEAT
+59 
-64 TGRVL
+64 GRVL
-69 CGQNIHER
+69 YEKNADER
-77 LAMASTTKII
+77 MLIASTTKIMTAI
-87 GAMMVLEQPN
+87 VVLEHCE
-97 LDESFTVDPDAIQVE
+97 LDDLVEVDSRSAGIE
-112 GSSMGLQ
+112 GSSMYLKAGESYTVEDLLYGL
-119 EGDSVSL
+119 
-126 YALACGMLLPSGND
+126 LLVSGND
-140 AANTAGVRLY
+140 AASALALHVADSMEEFAEL
-150 GSIKGFVQAM
+150 M
-160 NQRAQELGLHN
+160 NAKAAELGMTESSFKNAH
-171 THYVT
+171 
-176 ACGLD
+176 GLD
-181 AEGHYSTAF
+181 EEGHYSTAR
-190 DLAKLTRVALQN
+190 DMAKLAAYCMGN
-202 EDFAFICSQSSMK
+202 EDFARIAGTVSHTVGEQTL
-215 VKFGNPPYER
+215 VNH
-225 WLQNY
+225 
-230 NRLLELYPDCI
+230 NRLLREYDGCL
-241 GVKTGFTTLAGR
+241 GLKTGYTMAAGR

-265 YVCVTLNDPDDWDD
+265 YVCVTLNDPADWDD

-348 EGERAG
+348 EGDRAG

>member
-1 MKDFPRR
+1 MV
-8 LLCGV
+8 LLLRKFTGIV
-13 CTLILSLGLCLN
+13 LSLALIFAVKIPARAELAVSAK
-25 AAAKE
+25 AAI
-30 NTTPLSLS
+30 LMH
-38 PLSLEEYPLYQQEE
+38 
-52 RAADAYI
+52 ADS
-59 VMEAT
+59 
-64 TGRVL
+64 GRVL
-69 CGQNIHER
+69 YEKNADER
-77 LAMASTTKII
+77 MLIASTTKIMTAI
-87 GAMMVLEQPN
+87 VVLEHCE
-97 LDESFTVDPDAIQVE
+97 LDDLVEVDSRSAGIE
-112 GSSMGLQ
+112 GSSMYLKAGESYTVEDLLYGL
-119 EGDSVSL
+119 
-126 YALACGMLLPSGND
+126 LLVSGND
-140 AANTAGVRLY
+140 AASALALHVADSMEEFAEL
-150 GSIKGFVQAM
+150 M
-160 NQRAQELGLHN
+160 NAKAAELGLTESSFKNAH
-171 THYVT
+171 
-176 ACGLD
+176 GLD
-181 AEGHYSTAF
+181 EEGHYSTAR
-190 DLAKLTRVALQN
+190 DMAKLAAYCIGN
-202 EDFAFICSQSSMK
+202 EDFARIAGTVSHTVGEQTL
-215 VKFGNPPYER
+215 VNH
-225 WLQNY
+225 
-230 NRLLELYPDCI
+230 NRLLREYDGCL
-241 GVKTGFTTLAGR
+241 GLKTGYTMAAGR

-348 EGERAG
+348 EGDRAG

-400 APFYLE
+400 SPFYLE

>member
-1 MKDFPRR
+1 MRKFTGI
-8 LLCGV
+8 L
-13 CTLILSLGLCLN
+13 LSLALIFAVKIPARAELAVSAK
-25 AAAKE
+25 AAI
-30 NTTPLSLS
+30 LMH
-38 PLSLEEYPLYQQEE
+38 
-52 RAADAYI
+52 ADS
-59 VMEAT
+59 
-64 TGRVL
+64 GRVL
-69 CGQNIHER
+69 YEKNADEHMLI
-77 LAMASTTKII
+77 ASTTKIMTAI
-87 GAMMVLEQPN
+87 VVLEHCD
-97 LDESFTVDPDAIQVE
+97 LDDLVEVDSRSAGIE
-112 GSSMGLQ
+112 GSSMYLKAGESYTVEDLLYGL
-119 EGDSVSL
+119 
-126 YALACGMLLPSGND
+126 LLVSGND
-140 AANTAGVRLY
+140 AASALALHVADSMEEFAEL
-150 GSIKGFVQAM
+150 M
-160 NQRAQELGLHN
+160 NAKAAELGMTESSFKNAH
-171 THYVT
+171 
-176 ACGLD
+176 GLD
-181 AEGHYSTAF
+181 EEGHYSTAR
-190 DLAKLTRVALQN
+190 DMAKLAAYCMGN
-202 EDFAFICSQSSMK
+202 EDFARIAGTVSHTVGEQTL
-215 VKFGNPPYER
+215 VNH
-225 WLQNY
+225 
-230 NRLLELYPDCI
+230 NRLLREYDGCL
-241 GVKTGFTTLAGR
+241 GLKTGYTMAAGR

-400 APFYLE
+400 SPFYLE

>member
-1 MKDFPRR
+1 MRKFT
-8 LLCGV
+8 GIV
-13 CTLILSLGLCLN
+13 LSLALIFAVKIPARAELAVSAK
-25 AAAKE
+25 AAI
-30 NTTPLSLS
+30 LMH
-38 PLSLEEYPLYQQEE
+38 
-52 RAADAYI
+52 ADS
-59 VMEAT
+59 
-64 TGRVL
+64 GRVL
-69 CGQNIHER
+69 YEKNADEHMLI
-77 LAMASTTKII
+77 ASTTKIMTAI
-87 GAMMVLEQPN
+87 VMLEHCE
-97 LDESFTVDPDAIQVE
+97 LDDLVEVDSRSAGIE
-112 GSSMGLQ
+112 GSSMYLKAGESYTVEDLLYGL
-119 EGDSVSL
+119 
-126 YALACGMLLPSGND
+126 LLVSGND
-140 AANTAGVRLY
+140 AASALALHVADSMEEFAEL
-150 GSIKGFVQAM
+150 M
-160 NQRAQELGLHN
+160 NAKAAELGMTESSFKNAH
-171 THYVT
+171 
-176 ACGLD
+176 GLD
-181 AEGHYSTAF
+181 EEGHYSTAR
-190 DLAKLTRVALQN
+190 DMAKLAAYCMGN
-202 EDFAFICSQSSMK
+202 EDFARIAGTVSHTVGEQTL
-215 VKFGNPPYER
+215 VNH
-225 WLQNY
+225 
-230 NRLLELYPDCI
+230 NRLLREYDGCL
-241 GVKTGFTTLAGR
+241 GLKTGYTMAAGR

-286 AFANYSFAEVIPAGL
+286 AFANYSFAEVIPACL

>member
-1 MKDFPRR
+1 MV
-8 LLCGV
+8 LLLRKFTGIV
-13 CTLILSLGLCLN
+13 LSLALIFAVKIPARAELAVSAK
-25 AAAKE
+25 AAI
-30 NTTPLSLS
+30 LMH
-38 PLSLEEYPLYQQEE
+38 
-52 RAADAYI
+52 ADS
-59 VMEAT
+59 
-64 TGRVL
+64 GRVL
-69 CGQNIHER
+69 YEKNADEHMLI
-77 LAMASTTKII
+77 ASTTKIMTAI
-87 GAMMVLEQPN
+87 VMLEHCE
-97 LDESFTVDPDAIQVE
+97 LDDLVEVDSRSAGIE
-112 GSSMGLQ
+112 GSSMYLKAGESYTVEDLLYGL
-119 EGDSVSL
+119 
-126 YALACGMLLPSGND
+126 LLVSGND
-140 AANTAGVRLY
+140 AASALALHVADSMEEFAEL
-150 GSIKGFVQAM
+150 M
-160 NQRAQELGLHN
+160 NAKAAELGMTESSFKNAH
-171 THYVT
+171 
-176 ACGLD
+176 GLD
-181 AEGHYSTAF
+181 EEGHYSTAR
-190 DLAKLTRVALQN
+190 DMAKLAAYCMGN
-202 EDFAFICSQSSMK
+202 EDFARIAGTVSHTVGEQTL
-215 VKFGNPPYER
+215 VNH
-225 WLQNY
+225 
-230 NRLLELYPDCI
+230 NRLLREYDGCL
-241 GVKTGFTTLAGR
+241 GLKTGYTMAAGR

-400 APFYLE
+400 SPFYLE

>member
-1 MKDFPRR
+1 MRKFTGI
-8 LLCGV
+8 L
-13 CTLILSLGLCLN
+13 LSLALIFAVKIPARAELAVSAK
-25 AAAKE
+25 AAI
-30 NTTPLSLS
+30 LMH
-38 PLSLEEYPLYQQEE
+38 
-52 RAADAYI
+52 ADS
-59 VMEAT
+59 
-64 TGRVL
+64 GRVL
-69 CGQNIHER
+69 YEKNADEHMLI
-77 LAMASTTKII
+77 ASTTKIMTAI
-87 GAMMVLEQPN
+87 VVLEHCE
-97 LDESFTVDPDAIQVE
+97 LDDLVEVDSRSAGIE
-112 GSSMGLQ
+112 GSSMYLKAGESYTVEDLLYGL
-119 EGDSVSL
+119 
-126 YALACGMLLPSGND
+126 LLVSGND
-140 AANTAGVRLY
+140 AASALALHVADSMEEFAEL
-150 GSIKGFVQAM
+150 M
-160 NQRAQELGLHN
+160 NAKAAELGMTESSFKNAH
-171 THYVT
+171 
-176 ACGLD
+176 GLD
-181 AEGHYSTAF
+181 EEGHYSTARDMAKLAAYCMGNE
-190 DLAKLTRVALQN
+190 DLARIAGTVSHTVGEQTLVN
-202 EDFAFICSQSSMK
+202 H
-215 VKFGNPPYER
+215 
-225 WLQNY
+225 
-230 NRLLELYPDCI
+230 NRLLREYDGCL
-241 GVKTGFTTLAGR
+241 GLKTGYTMAAGR

>member
-1 MKDFPRR
+1 MV
-8 LLCGV
+8 LLLRKFTGIV
-13 CTLILSLGLCLN
+13 LSLALIFAVKIPARAELAVSAK
-25 AAAKE
+25 AAI
-30 NTTPLSLS
+30 LMH
-38 PLSLEEYPLYQQEE
+38 
-52 RAADAYI
+52 ADS
-59 VMEAT
+59 
-64 TGRVL
+64 GRVL
-69 CGQNIHER
+69 YEKNADEHMLI
-77 LAMASTTKII
+77 ASTTKIMTAI
-87 GAMMVLEQPN
+87 VVLEHCE
-97 LDESFTVDPDAIQVE
+97 LDDLVEVDSRSAGIE
-112 GSSMGLQ
+112 GSSMYLKAGESYTVEDLLYGL
-119 EGDSVSL
+119 
-126 YALACGMLLPSGND
+126 LLVSGND
-140 AANTAGVRLY
+140 AASALALHVADSMEEFAEL
-150 GSIKGFVQAM
+150 M
-160 NQRAQELGLHN
+160 NAKAAELGMTESSFKNAH
-171 THYVT
+171 
-176 ACGLD
+176 GLD
-181 AEGHYSTAF
+181 EEGHYSTAR
-190 DLAKLTRVALQN
+190 DMAKLAAYCMGN
-202 EDFAFICSQSSMK
+202 EDFARIAGTASHTVGEQTL
-215 VKFGNPPYER
+215 VNH
-225 WLQNY
+225 
-230 NRLLELYPDCI
+230 NRLLREYDGCL
-241 GVKTGFTTLAGR
+241 GLKTGYTMAAGR

>member
-1 MKDFPRR
+1 MRKFTGI
-8 LLCGV
+8 L
-13 CTLILSLGLCLN
+13 LSLALIFAVKIPAQAELAVSAK
-25 AAAKE
+25 AAI
-30 NTTPLSLS
+30 LMH
-38 PLSLEEYPLYQQEE
+38 
-52 RAADAYI
+52 ADS
-59 VMEAT
+59 
-64 TGRVL
+64 GRVL
-69 CGQNIHER
+69 YEKNADEHMLI
-77 LAMASTTKII
+77 ASTTKIMTAI
-87 GAMMVLEQPN
+87 VVLEHCE
-97 LDESFTVDPDAIQVE
+97 LDDLVEVDSRSAGIE
-112 GSSMGLQ
+112 GSSMYLKAGESYTVEDLLYGL
-119 EGDSVSL
+119 
-126 YALACGMLLPSGND
+126 LLVSGND
-140 AANTAGVRLY
+140 AASALALHVADSMEEFAEL
-150 GSIKGFVQAM
+150 M
-160 NQRAQELGLHN
+160 NAKAAELGMTESSFKNAH
-171 THYVT
+171 
-176 ACGLD
+176 GLD
-181 AEGHYSTAF
+181 EEGHYSTAR
-190 DLAKLTRVALQN
+190 DMAKLAAYCMGN
-202 EDFAFICSQSSMK
+202 EDFARIAGTVSHTVGEQTL
-215 VKFGNPPYER
+215 VNH
-225 WLQNY
+225 
-230 NRLLELYPDCI
+230 NRLLREYDGCL
-241 GVKTGFTTLAGR
+241 GLKTGYTMAAGR

-386 GERFLRFWVLTGLS
+386 GERFLRFWVLTRLS

>member
-1 MKDFPRR
+1 MRKFTGI
-8 LLCGV
+8 L
-13 CTLILSLGLCLN
+13 LSLALIFAVKIPARAELAVSAK
-25 AAAKE
+25 AAI
-30 NTTPLSLS
+30 LMH
-38 PLSLEEYPLYQQEE
+38 
-52 RAADAYI
+52 ADS
-59 VMEAT
+59 
-64 TGRVL
+64 GRVL
-69 CGQNIHER
+69 YEKNADEHMLI
-77 LAMASTTKII
+77 ASTTKIMTAI
-87 GAMMVLEQPN
+87 VVLEHCE
-97 LDESFTVDPDAIQVE
+97 LDDLVEVDSRSAGIE
-112 GSSMGLQ
+112 GSSMYLKAGESYTVEDLLYGL
-119 EGDSVSL
+119 
-126 YALACGMLLPSGND
+126 LLVSGND
-140 AANTAGVRLY
+140 AASALALHVADSMEEFAEL
-150 GSIKGFVQAM
+150 M
-160 NQRAQELGLHN
+160 NAKAAELGMTESSFKNAH
-171 THYVT
+171 
-176 ACGLD
+176 GLD
-181 AEGHYSTAF
+181 EEGHYSTAR
-190 DLAKLTRVALQN
+190 DMAKLAAYCMGN
-202 EDFAFICSQSSMK
+202 EDFARIAGTVSHTVGEQTL
-215 VKFGNPPYER
+215 VNH
-225 WLQNY
+225 
-230 NRLLELYPDCI
+230 NRLLREYDGCL
-241 GVKTGFTTLAGR
+241 GLKTGYTMAAGR

-320 GAAYALIQNG
+320 GTAYALIQNG

-400 APFYLE
+400 SPFYLE

>member
-1 MKDFPRR
+1 MV
-8 LLCGV
+8 LLLRKFTGIV
-13 CTLILSLGLCLN
+13 LSLALIFAVKIPARAELAVSAK
-25 AAAKE
+25 AAI
-30 NTTPLSLS
+30 LMH
-38 PLSLEEYPLYQQEE
+38 
-52 RAADAYI
+52 ADS
-59 VMEAT
+59 
-64 TGRVL
+64 GRVL
-69 CGQNIHER
+69 YEKNADEHMLI
-77 LAMASTTKII
+77 ASTTKIMTAI
-87 GAMMVLEQPN
+87 VVLEHCE
-97 LDESFTVDPDAIQVE
+97 LDDLVEVDSRSAGIE
-112 GSSMGLQ
+112 GSSMYLKAGESYTVEDLLYGL
-119 EGDSVSL
+119 
-126 YALACGMLLPSGND
+126 LLVSGND
-140 AANTAGVRLY
+140 AASALALHVADSMEEFAEL
-150 GSIKGFVQAM
+150 M
-160 NQRAQELGLHN
+160 NAKAAELGMTESSFKNAH
-171 THYVT
+171 
-176 ACGLD
+176 GLD
-181 AEGHYSTAF
+181 EEGHYSTAR
-190 DLAKLTRVALQN
+190 DMAKLAAYCMGN
-202 EDFAFICSQSSMK
+202 EDFARIAGTVSHTVGEQTL
-215 VKFGNPPYER
+215 VNH
-225 WLQNY
+225 
-230 NRLLELYPDCI
+230 NRLLREYDGCL
-241 GVKTGFTTLAGR
+241 GLKTGYTMAAGR

-265 YVCVTLNDPDDWDD
+265 YVCVTLNNPDDWDD

-348 EGERAG
+348 EGDRAG